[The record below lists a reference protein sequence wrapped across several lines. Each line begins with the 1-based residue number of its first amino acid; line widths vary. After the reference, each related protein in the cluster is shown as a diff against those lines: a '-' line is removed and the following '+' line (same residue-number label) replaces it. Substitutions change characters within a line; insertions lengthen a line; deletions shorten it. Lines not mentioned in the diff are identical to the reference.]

1 MARKKRHEDHLNH
14 EAWAIPYGDLITLLL
29 AFFVVM
35 YAISSVNEGKYR
47 VLSDSL
53 TAAFRT
59 PNRSLEPIQVGDL
72 MRSADTSP
80 SQMQDTPSSIEL
92 DRLFEPPESV
102 GIELPGLPTS
112 HEAAEVEAGRLSEQE
127 KAMSMMAD
135 QIEVAVSPLIEE
147 DLISVKRSKDWVE
160 VEINT
165 SLLFTSGSASPSDQA
180 LPVLRE
186 LAGILSPMPNRIHV
200 EGFTDNLPIRTSVY
214 PSNWELSAARAGS
227 VVRLFELYGVDP
239 SRMAAIGFGE
249 HRPSADNATAEG
261 RARNRRVV
269 LVILAGKRSP
279 GGQSELGPE
288 LLREDLGPA
297 EPVERTR

>member
-1 MARKKRHEDHLNH
+1 MARKKQHEDHLNH

-53 TAAFRT
+53 VAAFSS
-59 PNRSLEPIQVGDL
+59 PNRSLEPIQIGEVT
-72 MRSADTSP
+72 RSPDTSP
-80 SQMQDTPSSIEL
+80 SLLGDTASSVPPGPL
-92 DRLFEPPESV
+92 LQPPEFPGV
-102 GIELPGLPTS
+102 ELPGGVMP
-112 HEAAEVEAGRLSEQE
+112 HEAAEVESTRSSEHEQ
-127 KAMSMMAD
+127 AMAAMAD
-135 QIEVAVSPLIEE
+135 QIEAAVLSLMDD
-147 DLISVKRSKDWVE
+147 DLIKVNRSQSWVE

-165 SLLFTSGSASPSDQA
+165 SLLFTSGSATPA
-180 LPVLRE
+180 AAAMPVLEE
-186 LAGILSPMPNRIHV
+186 LAAILAPLPNRIHV
-200 EGFTDNLPIRTSVY
+200 EGFTDNLPINTSVY

-249 HRPSADNATAEG
+249 HRPIADNSTAQG

-269 LVILAGKRSP
+269 LVVLAGQP
-279 GGQSELGPE
+279 AGGAAGHGPE
-288 LLREDLGPA
+288 LLREDLESIQGGKEA
-297 EPVERTR
+297 R